1 MANPQHRAWIEKGVA
16 DWNARRKRAP
26 FTPDLSDADLSDAN
40 LHRANLSRADL
51 SDANLSD
58 ADLSDANLSH
68 ADLSDANLSDAN
80 LSDAN
85 LSDANLSDANLSGA
99 DLSKANLFGARLA
112 RAEISQGN
120 LSEADLSFANLT
132 NADLPMA
139 CLTKADLFHADLSNA
154 NLLSADLRDADA
166 THANLSGCE
175 LVYAGLDGIDLERAN
190 LMGANLSNAQIIGAN
205 FAYAD
210 LTSTNFS
217 VADLSQACFSH
228 AILMRTNFT
237 EATLVQTDFRNA
249 YLVNA
254 LFNQAEPWTSNL
266 YLGFSTIRQYRM
278 QHSDSIKSIG
288 NLLTRVR
295 NLEDRYALSQVV
307 FYYRGESE
315 IKEDWTLQP
324 SLIRDGLIE
333 DESKT
338 LRELMM
344 HRPAEFNF
352 VNSALAQWVLAQ
364 HHGLRTRFLDIT
376 KNPLVALF
384 FACKAREENSKS
396 TGGRLHIFAVPS
408 SLVKPYNSDTVSV
421 VANFAKLNRDDQLL
435 LMGSNEG
442 IPQRAPRPEDLS
454 GEPDYLAANERLCQ
468 LIQAEKPYFKE
479 RIDIRDFYRVLIVE
493 PQQSIERIRAQSAA
507 LLVSA
512 YHNRFEREKV
522 LGVNPNIPIYAHYTL
537 TIPEDSKSSIVK
549 YLQSVNIT
557 RAALFP
563 GLDESAQAI
572 NRAHSA

>member
-1 MANPQHRAWIEKGVA
+1 MTWIEEGVA
-16 DWNARRKRAP
+16 AWNARRKGTP
-26 FTPDLSDADLSDAN
+26 FTPDLSGAGLSG
-40 LHRANLSRADL
+40 ADL

-58 ADLSDANLSH
+58 ADLS
-68 ADLSDANLSDAN
+68 
-80 LSDAN
+80 
-85 LSDANLSDANLSGA
+85 GA
-99 DLSKANLFGARLA
+99 DLSKANLLGASLA
-112 RAEISQGN
+112 SAEISQGN
-120 LSEADLSFANLT
+120 LSEADLRFANLT

-139 CLTKADLFHADLSNA
+139 CLTKADLFHANLSNA
-154 NLLSADLRDADA
+154 NLFFADLREADVA
-166 THANLSGCE
+166 QANLSGCE
-175 LVYAGLDGIDLERAN
+175 LVYAELDGIDLESAN

-217 VADLSQACFSH
+217 AADLSQACFSH
-228 AILMRTNFT
+228 AILMRTDFT

-254 LFNQAEPWTSNL
+254 LFNQAEPWEAEL
-266 YLGFSTIRQYRM
+266 YTGLSSAKYYK
-278 QHSDSIKSIG
+278 SIPNFGPIQNIG

-295 NLEDRYALSQVV
+295 SLENRYGNSIV

-315 IKEDWTLQP
+315 IRDDWTLQP

-352 VNSALAQWVLAQ
+352 VSSALAQWVLAQ

-384 FACKAREENSKS
+384 FACKAREEKS
-396 TGGRLHIFAVPS
+396 ESSGGRLHIFAVPS

-421 VANFAKLNRDDQLL
+421 ISNFAKLDRDDQLL
-435 LMGSNEG
+435 LMGHKEG
-442 IPQRAPRPEDLS
+442 LPQRAQRPEDLS
-454 GEPDYLAANERLCQ
+454 GEPDYLTANERLCQ

-479 RIDIRDFYRVLIVE
+479 RIDIRDLYRVLIVE

-512 YHNRFEREKV
+512 YHARFEPENV
-522 LGVNPNIPIYAHYTL
+522 LAVNQNIPMYAHYTL
-537 TIPEDSKSSIVK
+537 TIPEDSKSSIIK
-549 YLQSVNIT
+549 DLQSVNIT

-572 NRAHSA
+572 NRAHSAQDHSH

>member
-1 MANPQHRAWIEKGVA
+1 MPFVMVNPQHMAWIKEGVA

-26 FTPDLSDADLSDAN
+26 FTPDLSG
-40 LHRANLSRADL
+40 ADL
-51 SDANLSD
+51 SDANLSYAD
-58 ADLSDANLSH
+58 LSDVDLSDANIHGANLSH
-68 ADLSDANLSDAN
+68 A
-80 LSDAN
+80 
-85 LSDANLSDANLSGA
+85 
-99 DLSKANLFGARLA
+99 
-112 RAEISQGN
+112 N
-120 LSEADLSFANLT
+120 LSEADLRFANLT
-132 NADLPMA
+132 NADLPVA
-139 CLTKADLFHADLSNA
+139 CLTKANLSRADLSNA
-154 NLLSADLRDADA
+154 NLFFADISEADA
-166 THANLSGCE
+166 IHANLSGCE
-175 LVYAGLDGIDLERAN
+175 LVYAELNGIDLGSAN
-190 LMGANLSNAQIIGAN
+190 LLGANLSNAQIIGAN

-237 EATLVQTDFRNA
+237 ESTLVQADFRNA

-254 LFNQAEPWTSNL
+254 LFNQAEPWEAEL
-266 YLGFSTIRQYRM
+266 YTGLSSAKPYKSIPNFG
-278 QHSDSIKSIG
+278 SIKNIG

-295 NLEDRYALSQVV
+295 SLESRYGDPII

-315 IKEDWTLQP
+315 IRDDWTLQP
-324 SLIRDGLIE
+324 SLIRNGLIE

-344 HRPAEFNF
+344 QRPAEFNF

-384 FACKAREENSKS
+384 FACKAREENSES
-396 TGGRLHIFAVPS
+396 PGGRLHIFAVHS

-421 VANFAKLNRDDQLL
+421 VANFAKLDRDDQLL
-435 LMGSNEG
+435 LLGSNEG
-442 IPQRAPRPEDLS
+442 LPQRAPRPEDLS

-479 RIDIRDFYRVLIVE
+479 RIDIRDLYRVLIVE

-522 LGVNPNIPIYAHYTL
+522 LDVNPHIPIYAHYTL
-537 TIPEDSKSSIVK
+537 TIPEDSKSSILK
-549 YLQSVNIT
+549 DLQSVNIT

-572 NRAHSA
+572 NRAHSAHGYSR

>member
-1 MANPQHRAWIEKGVA
+1 MVNPQHMAWIKEGVA
-16 DWNARRKRAP
+16 DWNARRRGAP
-26 FTPDLSDADLSDAN
+26 FTPDLSGANLSDINLSYADLSGVDLSAVN
-40 LHRANLSRADL
+40 IHGANLSYANL
-51 SDANLSD
+51 SHTNLSD
-58 ADLSDANLSH
+58 ADLTDSDLT
-68 ADLSDANLSDAN
+68 
-80 LSDAN
+80 
-85 LSDANLSDANLSGA
+85 GA

-120 LSEADLSFANLT
+120 LSEADLSFANLA

-205 FAYAD
+205 FTYAD
-210 LTSTNFS
+210 LTSANFS

-254 LFNQAEPWTSNL
+254 LFNQAEPWEAEL
-266 YLGFSTIRQYRM
+266 YTGLSSAKPYK
-278 QHSDSIKSIG
+278 SIPNFGPIKNIG

-295 NLEDRYALSQVV
+295 SLESRYGDPII

-315 IKEDWTLQP
+315 IRDDWTLQP

-421 VANFAKLNRDDQLL
+421 VANFAKLDRDDQLL
-435 LMGSNEG
+435 LLGSNEG
-442 IPQRAPRPEDLS
+442 LPQRAPRPEDLS
-454 GEPDYLAANERLCQ
+454 GEPAYLAANKRLCQ
-468 LIQAEKPYFKE
+468 LIQAEKPYSKE
-479 RIDIRDFYRVLIVE
+479 RIDIRDLYRVLIVE

-522 LGVNPNIPIYAHYTL
+522 LDVNPHIPIYAHYTL
-537 TIPEDSKSSIVK
+537 TIPEDSKSSILK
-549 YLQSVNIT
+549 DLQSVNIT